1 MQGEIMARKATV
13 DKDVVLRMLQ
23 EGRTTQYVADQFEVS
38 RQAIDLHRREFINR
52 GLLEDQRSFRKARA
66 DRATVFPYRDGI
78 SLEQLIDLV
87 IAAFSAL
94 KQLPE
99 LEADLE
105 KYRRDYQS
113 AIQEIER
120 LKKTDRKWKEQ
131 EQRWRLAQQQGDAGP
146 SSNEK

>member
-13 DKDVVLRMLQ
+13 DKDVVLQMLQ
-23 EGRTTQYVADQFEVS
+23 EGKTTQYVADQFEVS

-52 GLLEDQRSFRKARA
+52 GLLQDQRAFRKARA

-113 AIQEIER
+113 AVQEIER
-120 LKKTDRKWKEQ
+120 LKETDQKRKEQ
-131 EQRWRLAQQQGDAGP
+131 EQRWLLAQQHP

>member
-1 MQGEIMARKATV
+1 MARKATV
-13 DKDVVLRMLQ
+13 DKDVVLQMLQ
-23 EGRTTQYVADQFEVS
+23 EGKTTQQVADQFEVS

-66 DRATVFPYRDGI
+66 TRATVFPYRNGI

-113 AIQEIER
+113 AVQEIER
-120 LKKTDRKWKEQ
+120 LKTTDEKWKEQ
-131 EQRWRLAQQQGDAGP
+131 EQRWLLAQQQGDAGP

>member
-23 EGRTTQYVADQFEVS
+23 EGKTTQQVADQFEVS

-52 GLLEDQRSFRKARA
+52 GLLEDQRAFRKARA
-66 DRATVFPYRDGI
+66 DRATVFPYRNGI

-120 LKKTDRKWKEQ
+120 LKKTDEKWKEQ
-131 EQRWRLAQQQGDAGP
+131 EQRWLLAQQQGDAGP

>member
-1 MQGEIMARKATV
+1 MARKATV

-23 EGRTTQYVADQFEVS
+23 EGKTTQYVADQFEVS

-52 GLLEDQRSFRKARA
+52 GLLQDQRSFRKARA
-66 DRATVFPYRDGI
+66 DRATVFPYRNGI

-120 LKKTDRKWKEQ
+120 LKTTDEKFKEQ
-131 EQRWRLAQQQGDAGP
+131 EQRWLLAQQQGDAGP

>member
-1 MQGEIMARKATV
+1 MARKATV

-23 EGRTTQYVADQFEVS
+23 EGKTTQAVADQFEVS

-52 GLLEDQRSFRKARA
+52 GLLQDQRAFRKARA
-66 DRATVFPYRDGI
+66 DRATVFPYRNGI

-120 LKKTDRKWKEQ
+120 LKTTDQKWKEQ
-131 EQRWRLAQQQGDAGP
+131 EQRWQLAQQHP